1 MTLFINALWNRIWMQ
16 PINCVHDENAK
27 YKHINSDIKTVE
39 LKGDMG
45 GFFFIE
51 KQFIK
56 RNFNI

>member
-39 LKGDMG
+39 LNGGCG
-45 GFFFIE
+45 GFYY
-51 KQFIK
+51 
-56 RNFNI
+56 